1 MAMTTKSALSIV
13 LLALSVTITTSFSI
27 KEPTNALENVGRFA
41 LSTILG
47 SCMLFNSHICPSIL
61 SGGVASA
68 AESRVIGEIA
78 GSGLVFKDTLTVE
91 SFDDPKVKGVTLY
104 ISNFQR
110 PLNERLSKDFFNDPS
125 YASVGCAKTG
135 PISIADNIAIGR
147 QGEEVFEES
156 KSLLFKA
163 LRVQR
168 IYDKEKNS
176 VVYVSFNTRLDKS
189 QDSNKSRFKSSICA
203 VGLDDNSKTQKAVGN

>member
-78 GSGLVFKDTLTVE
+78 GSGLVFKVSIGSTDLR
-91 SFDDPKVKGVTLY
+91 
-104 ISNFQR
+104 NFL
-110 PLNERLSKDFFNDPS
+110 PASDHPS
-125 YASVGCAKTG
+125 VFTD
-135 PISIADNIAIGR
+135 DNIKRIP
-147 QGEEVFEES
+147 
-156 KSLLFKA
+156 
-163 LRVQR
+163 LRLNLSM
-168 IYDKEKNS
+168 IP
-176 VVYVSFNTRLDKS
+176 
-189 QDSNKSRFKSSICA
+189 KSR
-203 VGLDDNSKTQKAVGN
+203 V